1 MRGDA
6 MSEQKSASERIT
18 DEVTSWPGV
27 EAGYGRRGEW
37 GFRVGT
43 HEVGH
48 LHGDHAAHFS
58 FGKEIGAS
66 LREQGRVVD
75 HPVFPG
81 KNAMAARGIEN
92 EDDVRDVIDLMRLN
106 YDRIVV
112 RYGIP
117 SESVGELGS
126 AA

>member
-1 MRGDA
+1 MTEDR
-6 MSEQKSASERIT
+6 SASERIT

-37 GFRVGT
+37 GFYVKG

-58 FGKEIGAS
+58 FGKEIGTA

-81 KNAMAARGIEN
+81 KNAMAARRIDDD
-92 EDDVRDVIDLMRLN
+92 DDVRDVIELMRLN
-106 YDRIVV
+106 YDRVV
-112 RYGIP
+112 ARYGLSSP
-117 SESVGELGS
+117 
-126 AA
+126 ATA

>member
-1 MRGDA
+1 MTDER
-6 MSEQKSASERIT
+6 SASERIT

-37 GFRVGT
+37 GFHLNR

-58 FGKEIGAS
+58 FGKEIGTA

-81 KNAMAARGIEN
+81 KNAMAARRIDDD
-92 EDDVRDVIDLMRLN
+92 DDVRDVIELMRLN
-106 YDRIVV
+106 YDRIVA
-112 RYGIP
+112 RYGLSSP
-117 SESVGELGS
+117 AT

>member
-1 MRGDA
+1 
-6 MSEQKSASERIT
+6 MSDERTASEIIT

-27 EAGYGRRGEW
+27 EAGYGKRAEW
-37 GFRVGT
+37 AFRVNG

-58 FGKEIGAS
+58 FGKEIGTA

-81 KNAMAARGIEN
+81 KNAMAARRIDD
-92 EDDVRDVIDLMRLN
+92 EDDVWDVIGLMRLN
-106 YDRIVV
+106 YDRIVA
-112 RYGIP
+112 RYGLSSP
-117 SESVGELGS
+117 AT